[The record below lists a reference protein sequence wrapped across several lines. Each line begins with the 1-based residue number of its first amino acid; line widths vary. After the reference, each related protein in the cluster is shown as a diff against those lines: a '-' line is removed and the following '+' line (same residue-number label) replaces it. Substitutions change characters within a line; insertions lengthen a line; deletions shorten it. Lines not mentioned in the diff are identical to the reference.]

1 MKIKKGD
8 KVKVITG
15 HYKGT
20 IGEVLAV
27 MPKENKVIVEGVNL
41 MKKHLKPTQA
51 NPDGGIIEC
60 PLQITGTLPVGSGKP
75 TAVPAEKVFAQFD
88 RQSPRSDRTDKR
100 RIDLFRQFGRHGYDG
115 HRITGPQERRA
126 QVGVMLRLS
135 GHIGAG
141 TRRSLEKKQKKAGK
155 QQPSGISA
163 AIHIVWL

>member
-51 NPDGGIIEC
+51 NPDGVIIEKEA
-60 PLQITGTLPVGSGKP
+60 PIHVSNVMAYDSKAK
-75 TAVPAEKVFAQFD
+75 TASRIGFQVEKGEKVRVF
-88 RQSPRSDRTDKR
+88 KK
-100 RIDLFRQFGRHGYDG
+100 
-115 HRITGPQERRA
+115 
-126 QVGVMLRLS
+126 S
-135 GHIGAG
+135 GNVVNGG
-141 TRRSLEKKQKKAGK
+141 KK
-155 QQPSGISA
+155 
-163 AIHIVWL
+163 